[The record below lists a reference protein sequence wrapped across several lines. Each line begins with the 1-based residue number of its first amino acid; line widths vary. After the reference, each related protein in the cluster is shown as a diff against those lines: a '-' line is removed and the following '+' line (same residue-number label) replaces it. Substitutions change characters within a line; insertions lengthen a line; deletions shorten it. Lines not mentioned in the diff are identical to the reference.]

1 MKTLVKSLLFLFV
14 SLVLFSCQKEDEEN
28 DIMCETANLRFL
40 QTKSTKAGFSG
51 DNFLEQ
57 LKGIP
62 VHIYY
67 EENTVAAT
75 KRFFGCSSNDSNNL
89 ALYDRDDGSGRQRW
103 LITKHM
109 AGYQTEWQVEVIGGY
124 PSGRKYLSD
133 YPLPPNSGIDPFPCM
148 HNQLIFS
155 HGYWNFDFHDRKWYI
170 WRDGNPMFYIYN
182 ATWGGANFKYL
193 NNVYPYD
200 NLGAGFLIYPVEAFI
215 LQNVGYSELNGQT
228 NVTPETVYLTSRPLI
243 NDTPYEAERTVQITE
258 SYDYESKFSETEG
271 LSISETVTVGA
282 GLNVSVPIINVG
294 LNGKIETTKRTDHS
308 YSFTT
313 GKTEKFNLTFNQ
325 TIKQVLPPNTTI
337 IAWLEAKKYVFNT
350 KYVGEFIGE
359 KSKKVLKLNGVWG
372 GVQYYELA
380 VRLTKPDGQTLG
392 TIDTEGVYRAAKS
405 VEYIDVQKANAM
417 IQQYNLK
424 KTSKSPI

>member
-1 MKTLVKSLLFLFV
+1 M
-14 SLVLFSCQKEDEEN
+14 
-28 DIMCETANLRFL
+28 
-40 QTKSTKAGFSG
+40 SG
-51 DNFLEQ
+51 
-57 LKGIP
+57 G
-62 VHIYY
+62 
-67 EENTVAAT
+67 
-75 KRFFGCSSNDSNNL
+75 
-89 ALYDRDDGSGRQRW
+89 
-103 LITKHM
+103 
-109 AGYQTEWQVEVIGGY
+109 VEVLGGY

-133 YPLPPNSGIDPFPCM
+133 YPLPPNAGINPFPCM
-148 HNQLIFS
+148 HNQQIFS
-155 HGYWNFDFHDRKWYI
+155 HGYWYFEFHDGKWYI
-170 WRDGNPMFYIYN
+170 YRYGKPALNYIYN

-193 NNVYPYD
+193 SDNPYD
-200 NLGAGFLIYPVEAFI
+200 NLGAGFLIYPVETFI

-228 NVTPETVYLTSRPLI
+228 NVTPETVFLTSRPLI
-243 NDTPYEAERTVQITE
+243 NDTPYEVERTAQITE

-350 KYVGEFIGE
+350 KYVGEFIGK
-359 KSKKVLKLNGVWG
+359 KSKKVLKLNGIWG

-405 VEYIDVQKANAM
+405 VEYINVQKANAM